1 MMEELRKQL
10 LKASDKLGAE
20 DVNFENKNYL
30 VVAANDEMLEDGMIY
45 EYAINADENDN
56 KIYKLSFNMVGN
68 ADQLDDA
75 DSWVEDWSNPYDVE
89 IAFEGNDEILDF
101 AQQIGAINND
111 QYEKW
116 A

>member
-30 VVAANDEMLEDGMIY
+30 VVAANDE
-45 EYAINADENDN
+45 
-56 KIYKLSFNMVGN
+56 
-68 ADQLDDA
+68 
-75 DSWVEDWSNPYDVE
+75 
-89 IAFEGNDEILDF
+89 ILDF